1 MIETNNRTKELL
13 SFFNEFYITER
24 KKYLVQSNNADYFT
38 IKQTLT
44 DFVLKK
50 HIMQKSTIG
59 IYAGNQI
66 TKFICFDIDMES
78 KSLDETLRIHKH
90 LTKHYFKEENVL
102 VSFSGSKGFHLE
114 LFFDEVVPLE
124 YAKLFYE
131 RIVREL
137 DLIKNKV
144 EFRPTANQGVKLPL
158 SIHRKTKM
166 KSFILEHQEL
176 FINPSNFL
184 SKLKKIERQSFFDVI
199 QIEKEYLAE
208 QNKLNMLEI
217 IKKGSKNNFDVL
229 IKGNVHSIKSE
240 VLNVLKKGHLLESG
254 SRDLMTFNISLFLK
268 SNGFSKEKIFPI
280 VKEIIETTFKY
291 HSEFIK
297 EDTTLEYAIDEISRI
312 LKLIYEKD
320 YHLSVSEN
328 KKVEIYNYE
337 LIHLLNMRKEH
348 QKLGLSALFHFKR
361 FNQTLDDNE
370 NNSFYM
376 TYEQLNNY
384 GNTENRSRLFKMID
398 ELKNNHFF
406 ESIERGRIDSNS
418 STFRYLPNFYS
429 IAKIEKIK
437 GIRTKKINLTE
448 KILKNKDVDEILVE
462 LFPKDILKKEISS
475 DVFKKRFSK
484 LYT

>member
-1 MIETNNRTKELL
+1 
-13 SFFNEFYITER
+13 
-24 KKYLVQSNNADYFT
+24 
-38 IKQTLT
+38 
-44 DFVLKK
+44 
-50 HIMQKSTIG
+50 
-59 IYAGNQI
+59 
-66 TKFICFDIDMES
+66 
-78 KSLDETLRIHKH
+78 
-90 LTKHYFKEENVL
+90 
-102 VSFSGSKGFHLE
+102 
-114 LFFDEVVPLE
+114 
-124 YAKLFYE
+124 
-131 RIVREL
+131 
-137 DLIKNKV
+137 
-144 EFRPTANQGVKLPL
+144 
-158 SIHRKTKM
+158 
-166 KSFILEHQEL
+166 
-176 FINPSNFL
+176 
-184 SKLKKIERQSFFDVI
+184 
-199 QIEKEYLAE
+199 
-208 QNKLNMLEI
+208 
-217 IKKGSKNNFDVL
+217 
-229 IKGNVHSIKSE
+229 
-240 VLNVLKKGHLLESG
+240 LLESG